1 MSLAASI
8 QTSCTMCPRMSI
20 PRMFCACSSASTRL
34 LATLIPPAFPRPPIC
49 TCALTT
55 QGYPISSAAAT
66 ASSTVVA
73 GEPLGTGTPWR
84 AKSCLPW
91 YSSRSIG
98 GRPSLSL
105 RPAPDVRVAPVDQR
119 RAFHGRRELLL
130 HGVEHRLDQV
140 HRQREDDRR
149 VLVDADLAQGL
160 EIAQLYCRRVL
171 GDDVGGLAQAR
182 GGLELALGVD
192 DLRAP
197 LALGLGLTGHRVLH
211 PLRDPDVLDL
221 DGRDLHSPRL
231 RLLVDDLLELVVE
244 LLALG
249 EQRVEVGLAEH
260 RAQRGLRDLR
270 GGLEEALDLDDRVV
284 GGDDAEIDD
293 GVDAGG
299 DVVARDHVL
308 RWDVEGDRAQ
318 ADALHA
324 VDGGDQEHEAR
335 PLGADHPA
343 EPEDDGSLVLA
354 HDADRGGGERQ
365 RAGQDD
371 DQHDRYG
378 FNHSNSHSSAGRTV
392 RVSPLMFSTTTGRP
406 SESGLSSSSPHER
419 ARQSAPSTNTQ
430 SAVLATPTRPMRL
443 FEARRRRTP
452 SAFRTIA

>member
-1 MSLAASI
+1 MSEAASI
-8 QTSCTMCPRMSI
+8 HTSWTVCPRMSI
-20 PRMFCACSSASTRL
+20 PRMLLACSSASWRFW
-34 LATLIPPAFPRPPIC
+34 ATLMPPALPRPPIC

-192 DLRAP
+192 DLRAA
-197 LALGLGLTGHRVLH
+197 LALGLGLAGHRVLH

-221 DGRDLHSPRL
+221 DRGDLHAPWL
-231 RLLVDDLLELVVE
+231 GLLVDDLLELVVE

-260 RAQRGLRDLR
+260 RAQRGLGDLR
-270 GGLEEALDLDDRVV
+270 GRLEEALDLHDGAVRV
-284 GGDDAEIDD
+284 DDAEVDD
-293 GVDAGG
+293 GVDAGR
-299 DVVARDHVL
+299 DVVARDDVL
-308 RWDVEGDRAQ
+308 RRDVERHRAQ
-318 ADALHA
+318 RDADHAIDRGGQEDQPGTLGLH
-324 VDGGDQEHEAR
+324 
-335 PLGADHPA
+335 HPA
-343 EPEDDGSLVLA
+343 EPEDDGALVFA
-354 HDADRGGGERQ
+354 QNPHGRRGQG
-365 RAGQDD
+365 
-371 DQHDRYG
+371 
-378 FNHSNSHSSAGRTV
+378 
-392 RVSPLMFSTTTGRP
+392 
-406 SESGLSSSSPHER
+406 
-419 ARQSAPSTNTQ
+419 
-430 SAVLATPTRPMRL
+430 
-443 FEARRRRTP
+443 
-452 SAFRTIA
+452 